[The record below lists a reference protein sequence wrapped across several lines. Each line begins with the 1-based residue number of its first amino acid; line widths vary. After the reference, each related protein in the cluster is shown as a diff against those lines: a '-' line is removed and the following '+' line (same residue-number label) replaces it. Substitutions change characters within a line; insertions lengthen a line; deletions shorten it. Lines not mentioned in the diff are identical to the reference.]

1 MTVNRS
7 VTEDFC
13 PSIVLNLIV
22 TEPRQSL
29 NERLCN
35 VLMWSPLSSY
45 TVLPKQ
51 NGRVAIVTG
60 GTRGIGFETARHL
73 ASLGMHVIIGRLMSD
88 HIPSLSQ
95 FPFLYFFLVVAVP

>member
-1 MTVNRS
+1 MK
-7 VTEDFC
+7 DCAMF
-13 PSIVLNLIV
+13 
-22 TEPRQSL
+22 
-29 NERLCN
+29 LCG
-35 VLMWSPLSSY
+35 PLSPP

-88 HIPSLSQ
+88 HMPSLSQ